1 MSLSSVSINRP
12 VLAIVLSL
20 ILVIFGFVGLNY
32 LGIREYPEMDPP
44 IVTVNSV
51 YTGANSDI
59 IRAQITEPLEE
70 AINGIE
76 GVRTISSVSTEQ
88 SSMITVEFNLGVD
101 MEAAANDVRDRV
113 SKTIRLLPKDM
124 DPPIVEKLSANTTAI
139 IFMIVSSEIHNIM
152 EVNEVVENTIKD
164 RIQTIS
170 GVGDIKI
177 YGEQKYSMR
186 LWLDPYKMAAHR
198 ITSVDVQK
206 AVSHENIELPSGR
219 VEGNQ
224 TELSIR
230 TLGLLQ
236 TAEQFNDLIIKQE
249 KGSIIR
255 LSDIGY
261 AELYPENDRSTAR
274 MNGKQVILIGVVPQH
289 GANNVAIADEFYKR
303 MDQIRKEIPSDYT
316 VSIGYDFTKFERNAI
331 KEVRQTILVSLLLV
345 ILIIFFFL
353 RDWRS
358 TLIPVIA
365 IPVSLIGTFS
375 IMALLGLSINVLT
388 LLGMVLAIGLVCD
401 DAIVVLE
408 NIYTK
413 IDLGMKP
420 VEAARKG
427 MTEIYFAVIS
437 TTVTLAAVF
446 LPVMFLQ
453 GLIGRLFREFAIVVA
468 MSVLLSAFVAL
479 TLSPM
484 MCSRILTEQRHLN
497 INWLMRKTE
506 PFFLALNRSYR
517 YALKGFIS
525 QRWLVFPIF
534 LLVIAGIIFFYRSLH
549 KELSPLEDRSNIRIP
564 TLAPEGSTYEF
575 TDYYMEQL
583 DRYIADSVPEVSA
596 NFYLMAPSI
605 GTIDNPNKAMQIVYL
620 TDPWERKRSQH
631 QIYQMIIRDLR
642 NIT

>member
-59 IRAQITEPLEE
+59 IRSQITEPLEE

-113 SKTIRLLPKDM
+113 SKTILLLPKDM

-249 KGSIIR
+249 KGSIIQ
-255 LSDIGY
+255 IG
-261 AELYPENDRSTAR
+261 ERRVGKECRSR
-274 MNGKQVILIGVVPQH
+274 
-289 GANNVAIADEFYKR
+289 
-303 MDQIRKEIPSDYT
+303 
-316 VSIGYDFTKFERNAI
+316 
-331 KEVRQTILVSLLLV
+331 
-345 ILIIFFFL
+345 
-353 RDWRS
+353 W
-358 TLIPVIA
+358 
-365 IPVSLIGTFS
+365 
-375 IMALLGLSINVLT
+375 
-388 LLGMVLAIGLVCD
+388 
-401 DAIVVLE
+401 
-408 NIYTK
+408 
-413 IDLGMKP
+413 
-420 VEAARKG
+420 
-427 MTEIYFAVIS
+427 
-437 TTVTLAAVF
+437 
-446 LPVMFLQ
+446 
-453 GLIGRLFREFAIVVA
+453 
-468 MSVLLSAFVAL
+468 
-479 TLSPM
+479 SPY
-484 MCSRILTEQRHLN
+484 H
-497 INWLMRKTE
+497 
-506 PFFLALNRSYR
+506 
-517 YALKGFIS
+517 
-525 QRWLVFPIF
+525 
-534 LLVIAGIIFFYRSLH
+534 
-549 KELSPLEDRSNIRIP
+549 
-564 TLAPEGSTYEF
+564 
-575 TDYYMEQL
+575 
-583 DRYIADSVPEVSA
+583 
-596 NFYLMAPSI
+596 
-605 GTIDNPNKAMQIVYL
+605 
-620 TDPWERKRSQH
+620 
-631 QIYQMIIRDLR
+631 
-642 NIT
+642 